1 MDVFEA
7 LVLGVIQGLAEWL
20 PISSSGHL
28 VIAQELLGLS
38 SGENLVFDLFLHM
51 GTMLAVIVFFRKELG
66 RIVLAMLMTKARRG
80 PQEEALRM
88 LGLMILVATVPVAVL
103 GVLLSST
110 MEDVFTVTLVGAA
123 LLVNAAILVAAE
135 RRGMSGT
142 RKSAKFA
149 DALTVG
155 VFQAVA
161 ILPGISRSG
170 ATISGGLFRGLE
182 RETAATFSF
191 LVSVPT
197 LVGAF
202 SYGIVTLEKYDTDW
216 LMVVI
221 GTATAFV
228 MGLVSIEYLLKAV
241 RSGRLRVFAAYCA
254 VLGSLVLVLTL

>member
-1 MDVFEA
+1 
-7 LVLGVIQGLAEWL
+7 
-20 PISSSGHL
+20 
-28 VIAQELLGLS
+28 
-38 SGENLVFDLFLHM
+38 
-51 GTMLAVIVFFRKELG
+51 
-66 RIVLAMLMTKARRG
+66 
-80 PQEEALRM
+80 
-88 LGLMILVATVPVAVL
+88 
-103 GVLLSST
+103 

-135 RRGMSGT
+135 RWGMSGT
-142 RKSAKFA
+142 RKSAKFV
-149 DALTVG
+149 DALTIG

-170 ATISGGLFRGLE
+170 ATISGGLFRGLQ

-191 LVSVPT
+191 LVSVPA

-241 RSGRLRVFAAYCA
+241 RSGRLWVFAAYCA

>member
-28 VIAQELLGLS
+28 VIAQELLGLA
-38 SGENLVFDLFLHM
+38 SGENLLFDLFLHL
-51 GTMLAVIVFFRKELG
+51 GTMLAVIVFFRKELWK
-66 RIVLAMLMTKARRG
+66 IVLAMLTPKTRRG

-88 LGLMILVATVPVAVL
+88 LGLMILVAIIPISVV
-103 GVLLSST
+103 GVLLSSA
-110 MEDVFTVTLVGAA
+110 MEDVFTITFVGVA
-123 LLVNAAILVAAE
+123 LIVNAAILVAAE

-142 RKSAKFA
+142 RKSAKFV

-241 RSGRLRVFAAYCA
+241 RSGRLWVFAAYCA

>member
-28 VIAQELLGLS
+28 VIAQEIMGLS
-38 SGENLVFDLFLHM
+38 TGENLLFDLFLHL

-66 RIVLAMLMTKARRG
+66 RVVLAMLTTKARRG

-88 LGLMILVATVPVAVL
+88 LGLMILVATIPVAAL
-103 GVLLSST
+103 GVLFSST

-123 LLVNAAILVAAE
+123 LLVNAAILVLAE
-135 RRGMSGT
+135 RRGLKGT
-142 RKSAKFA
+142 RKSANLP
-149 DALTVG
+149 DAVTVG
-155 VFQAVA
+155 LFQAVS

-191 LVSVPT
+191 LLSVPT

-241 RSGRLRVFAAYCA
+241 RSGRLWVFAAYCA

>member
-28 VIAQELLGLS
+28 VIAQEIMGLS
-38 SGENLVFDLFLHM
+38 TGENLLFDLFLHL

-66 RIVLAMLMTKARRG
+66 RVVLAMLTTKARRG

-88 LGLMILVATVPVAVL
+88 LGLMILVATIPVAAL

-123 LLVNAAILVAAE
+123 LLVNAAILVLAE
-135 RRGMSGT
+135 RRGLKGT
-142 RKSAKFA
+142 RKSANLP
-149 DALTVG
+149 DAVTVG
-155 VFQAVA
+155 LFQAVS

-191 LVSVPT
+191 LLSVPT

-228 MGLVSIEYLLKAV
+228 TGLVSIEYLLKAV
-241 RSGRLRVFAAYCA
+241 RSGRLWVFAAYCA